1 MGHSSLQIEYLSEGR
16 ESTRQC
22 RPDVK
27 PGHALNSRTRTDEI
41 NFLEI
46 KRHSLDIHLRSLEM
60 KEKENE

>member
-1 MGHSSLQIEYLSEGR
+1 M
-16 ESTRQC
+16 
-22 RPDVK
+22 
-27 PGHALNSRTRTDEI
+27 DET